1 MSTFGV
7 NTRSSGLMGRN
18 NNMNN
23 VLANKASATN
33 LNGKNVLAAKPM
45 KRAALSQKTNLVNR
59 NVNLNGK
66 IGNLNNEKKAAKISS
81 TENETV
87 NEATNKLKG
96 GFKSKIPIK
105 NGLKPQVN
113 NQQKNQLTNPTD
125 ELNKLNEENLIR
137 FSSFK
142 IPADVENIDLFDTR
156 NVLLANDFSND
167 IYIYLNYLEEKLK
180 LKTNFLEIQQQMTS
194 KMRTRLI
201 DWIVAVHY
209 KYKLLPE
216 TLYLTIAIM
225 DRFLEK
231 VNVTKEK
238 VQLVGLTAFFIA
250 CKYEE
255 IYPPEISD
263 FIKVCD
269 AYSKNEIL
277 KMEKTILK
285 ALDFVLSYPLP
296 LHFLRRFSQA
306 AHADQEIHTL
316 AKYLMELGLLE
327 YECSS
332 WKPSLLAATSLYLSL
347 QILSND
353 ETETK
358 WTETLA
364 FYTNLKETDLQ
375 PYVSTLCK
383 ILILTKD
390 SKLQTVNKKYSSLKL
405 LSISD
410 SPKLE
415 CDYVIEMS
423 EKCTI

>member
-156 NVLLANDFSND
+156 
-167 IYIYLNYLEEKLK
+167 K
-180 LKTNFLEIQQQMTS
+180 
-194 KMRTRLI
+194 
-201 DWIVAVHY
+201 
-209 KYKLLPE
+209 
-216 TLYLTIAIM
+216 
-225 DRFLEK
+225 
-231 VNVTKEK
+231 
-238 VQLVGLTAFFIA
+238 
-250 CKYEE
+250 
-255 IYPPEISD
+255 
-263 FIKVCD
+263 
-269 AYSKNEIL
+269 
-277 KMEKTILK
+277 
-285 ALDFVLSYPLP
+285 
-296 LHFLRRFSQA
+296 
-306 AHADQEIHTL
+306 
-316 AKYLMELGLLE
+316 
-327 YECSS
+327 
-332 WKPSLLAATSLYLSL
+332 
-347 QILSND
+347 
-353 ETETK
+353 
-358 WTETLA
+358 
-364 FYTNLKETDLQ
+364 FY
-375 PYVSTLCK
+375 
-383 ILILTKD
+383 
-390 SKLQTVNKKYSSLKL
+390 
-405 LSISD
+405 
-410 SPKLE
+410 
-415 CDYVIEMS
+415 
-423 EKCTI
+423 